1 MIDDDDTVRR
11 SLFIVL
17 QGAGYE
23 IIEAANGREG
33 LELARVEKFD
43 VIITDLLMPD
53 IDGLETI
60 KELRKIAPDTKIVAM
75 SGGGR
80 VGPST
85 YLAMA
90 EKFGAAVTLCKP
102 FSKSEL
108 LDALNSLSKKE

>member
-17 QGAGYE
+17 QGAGYA
-23 IIEAANGREG
+23 ITEAANGRKG
-33 LELARVEKFD
+33 LELARAEKFD
-43 VIITDLLMPD
+43 IIITDLLMPD

-60 KELRKIAPDTKIVAM
+60 KELRKLAPDTKIIAM

-108 LDALNSLSKKE
+108 LDALAALLKNK